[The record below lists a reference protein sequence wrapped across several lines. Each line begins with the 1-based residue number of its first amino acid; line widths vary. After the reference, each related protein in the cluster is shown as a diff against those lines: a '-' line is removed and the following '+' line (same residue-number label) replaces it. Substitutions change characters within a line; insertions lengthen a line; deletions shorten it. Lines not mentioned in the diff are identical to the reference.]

1 MAYTTDKEPYT
12 RLRPP
17 AQPEST
23 VPYIDE
29 ELRKIEVSLDRIL
42 TILDEIDARLNAGGL

>member
-1 MAYTTDKEPYT
+1 MTFTTDKEPYV

-23 VPYIDE
+23 VSYIDE
-29 ELRKIEVSLDRIL
+29 ELRKIEVALDRIL
-42 TILDEIDARLNAGGL
+42 SILDEIDTRLTAGGL